1 MNDQDNDFGLICPQC
16 KTGDQI
22 DIQAAV
28 WVRLCPDGTDVTAA
42 ENGDHDGRTTTGRF
56 APPAATK
63 APLNLQSPVGL
74 AYRPVEWIDARPS
87 ARAGGLAV

>member
-42 ENGDHDGRTTTGRF
+42 ENGDHEWEDDDRALCAACGHEGTVKF
-56 APPAATK
+56 AISGWPG
-63 APLNLQSPVGL
+63 LQ
-74 AYRPVEWIDARPS
+74 
-87 ARAGGLAV
+87 AG